1 MNHKLK
7 KTVASVVITASMMS
21 AGYSAFAAGTAEA
34 AISTQKAVTYKLT
47 RVLDVEVKSVLN
59 ERVQEGTRLAVVIRM
74 KNNGNAVTRVPE
86 YELRVKTSEGI
97 QYTLLPSASNAK
109 AIQPKANT
117 ELSYMTVIDRT
128 DSVSLTEVNWTDV
141 DVYVYPKKE
150 TLIVAAPI
158 QGEAWKGSD
167 TPITDPTAVKKWSE
181 SFVIPSVISP
191 IQYTPVG
198 INKETTKDGTF
209 YVVQF
214 LAYNPADKRESIP
227 NFVVDGKT
235 DGKIYSGS
243 RVEQGV
249 VTLEAKEKKYIHFSI
264 PVDQD
269 AVLTSLN
276 LLTPETFA
284 QGGGAGGPGE
294 RVTYN
299 VGRLNILLPTQGNI
313 NNYEAYT
320 LGAPM
325 KFDSLSTLIHPNMD
339 VSIVEL
345 NMHENKEEGSKNV
358 TAKFKLTNKS
368 DRPIA
373 VPNFQSEIISA
384 DGYQYSGSKQSI
396 STPSVL
402 PNSSIT
408 VSFQYTVPFS
418 ETGKG
423 LALRVLD
430 AKTAAPFKTTIAA
443 YNVTLQPGNEQ
454 DRFSVYPFDVK
465 VTSWTIGTQ
474 YNMTTLTHSYK
485 AKFFFDIER
494 QQQVQVD
501 PSFSHLQFELY
512 DKADRLLGTATAS
525 FIGSKRIV
533 SGENNFSFNGT
544 SEQFG
549 YPLSVRIYEVFT
561 TETGAEGKRL
571 LGVFKQ

>member
-1 MNHKLK
+1 MKHKLK
-7 KTVASVVITASMMS
+7 KTVASVVITASMIS
-21 AGYSAFAAGTAEA
+21 TGYSAFAAEA
-34 AISTQKAVTYKLT
+34 SEPAVSAQTAVTYKLT
-47 RVLDVEVKSVLN
+47 QVLDVEVKSVLN
-59 ERVQEGTRLAVVIRM
+59 ERVQEGTRLGVVIRM

-97 QYTLLPSASNAK
+97 EYTLQPSASNAK

-150 TLIVAAPI
+150 TLIAAAPI
-158 QGEAWKGSD
+158 QGETWKGSD
-167 TPITDPTAVKKWSE
+167 TPITDPAAVKKWSD

-198 INKETTKDGTF
+198 INKESTKEGTF
-209 YVVQF
+209 YVVQL
-214 LAYNPADKRESIP
+214 LAYNPADKREIVP
-227 NFVVDGKT
+227 DFVIDGKT

-243 RVEQGV
+243 RVEQGIV
-249 VTLEAKEKKYIHFSI
+249 ALEAKEKKYIHYSI

-276 LLTPETFA
+276 LLTPESFA
-284 QGGGAGGPGE
+284 QGGAGGPGE
-294 RVTYN
+294 KVTYN
-299 VGRLNILLPTQGNI
+299 VGRLNILLPNQGNI
-313 NNYEAYT
+313 NNHEAYT

-325 KFDSLSTLIHPNMD
+325 KFDSLSTLIHPDME
-339 VSIVEL
+339 VSVVEL

-373 VPNFQSEIISA
+373 VPNFQSEIMSA

-430 AKTAAPFKTTIAA
+430 AKTAAPYKTTIAT
-443 YNVTLQPGNEQ
+443 YNVTLQPENEQ
-454 DRFSVYPFDVK
+454 NQFSVYPFDVK
-465 VTSWTIGTQ
+465 VSSWNISAL
-474 YNMTTLTHSYK
+474 YNSTTLTHSYK

-494 QQQVQVD
+494 QQQVQID

-512 DKADRLLGTATAS
+512 DNLDRLLGTATAP
-525 FIGSKRIV
+525 FIGSNRIV
-533 SGENNFSFNGT
+533 NGENNFTFSGN